1 MPSQTVKALGKAH
14 QAQRLRLSSRTDP
27 VRQAFNQ
34 GLADALDQEALAALE
49 PARPLVCGMGEVIC
63 AERPGLNDM
72 LQNPSMTTLEASICR
87 TTLAEAAGCLE
98 TALEAA
104 QGVQSPMEK
113 MLCHLIAAAH
123 TRAMVLF
130 AGAAKTSDP
139 STACL
144 QAKAAARL
152 MDSVSRAILVLTR
165 EKHCTH
171 AVQHVAVNGN
181 AVVGMLNR

>member
-1 MPSQTVKALGKAH
+1 MRSQTAEALGLTQ
-14 QAQRLRLSSRTDP
+14 QAQRLRLSSTTDA
-27 VRQAFNQ
+27 VRQTFNQ
-34 GLADALDQEALAALE
+34 SLANALDQEALVALE
-49 PARPLVCGMGEVIC
+49 PARPLECGMGEVVC

-72 LQNPSMTTLEASICR
+72 LQNPSVTTLEASVHR

-104 QGVQSPMEK
+104 QGAQSPMEK

-123 TRAMVLF
+123 TRAMALF

-152 MDSVSRAILVLTR
+152 MDSVSKGILVLTR
-165 EKHCTH
+165 EKHPTH